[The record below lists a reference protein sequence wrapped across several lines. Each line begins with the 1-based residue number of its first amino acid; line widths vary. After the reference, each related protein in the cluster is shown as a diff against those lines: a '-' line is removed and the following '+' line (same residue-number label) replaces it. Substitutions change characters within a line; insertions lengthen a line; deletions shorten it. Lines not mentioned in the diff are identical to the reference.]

1 MRVLVIW
8 EPILKTDFFHPSTGT
23 LARVSDARV
32 RQFWDPQH
40 LVSEELHHSRAAIS
54 GQPDAACCENR
65 GHFWDMAVVY
75 APGEVWNETLPAAAA
90 MEGPVYQVEDE
101 LRTQLR

>member
-1 MRVLVIW
+1 M
-8 EPILKTDFFHPSTGT
+8 LKTDFFHPSTGT
-23 LARVSDARV
+23 LARVSDPRA

-40 LVSEELHHSRAAIS
+40 LVSEELHRSRAAIP
-54 GQPDAACCENR
+54 GQPEAACCENG

-75 APGEVWNETLPAAAA
+75 LPGQMWKETLPAATA

-101 LRTQLR
+101 LKAQLK